1 MKIRNRIITCATLV
15 LTACVQAPVFKS
27 ENDVFLRSNYPI
39 VNLNGEKVQPSF
51 RLDIPAGDT
60 TAVIVYRTYRYDYHC
75 TFTWTAKVGT
85 AYEVTD
91 QEDKYPLTL
100 YRWVRSN
107 ALWAARL
114 DPVDPVD
121 CTQKSTP

>member
-1 MKIRNRIITCATLV
+1 MRTCVIAFAAL
-15 LTACVQAPVFKS
+15 LLNACVQAPVFKS
-27 ENDVFLRSNYPI
+27 EEHALLKSSYP
-39 VNLNGEKVQPSF
+39 VVKLNGVTIQPSYK
-51 RLDIPAGDT
+51 LDISAGDT
-60 TAVIVYRTYRYDYHC
+60 TAVVVFRSYRYDYHC
-75 TFTWTAKVGT
+75 IFTWNAKPGT

-121 CTQKSTP
+121 CAQKSTP